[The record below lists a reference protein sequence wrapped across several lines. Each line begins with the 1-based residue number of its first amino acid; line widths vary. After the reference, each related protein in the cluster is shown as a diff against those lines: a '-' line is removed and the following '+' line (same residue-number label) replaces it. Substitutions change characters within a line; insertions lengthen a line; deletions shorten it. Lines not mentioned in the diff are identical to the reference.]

1 MPLPYLCNVNLR
13 DENLRS
19 YKKKI
24 TGLQGSK
31 NFNRNA
37 TQERTNYQ
45 LSTVNYQLS
54 TINCQLST
62 KITMAIKVNARETEL
77 KFGKEATYHSAM
89 IWKMNAES
97 LANKTDLRRSLFVDY
112 YKAMRRE
119 GWLLLLDE
127 DRPVAIGL
135 LGLGEYLVSL

>member
-1 MPLPYLCNVNLR
+1 
-13 DENLRS
+13 
-19 YKKKI
+19 
-24 TGLQGSK
+24 
-31 NFNRNA
+31 
-37 TQERTNYQ
+37 
-45 LSTVNYQLS
+45 
-54 TINCQLST
+54 
-62 KITMAIKVNARETEL
+62 MAIKVNARETEL
-77 KFGKEATYHSAM
+77 KIGREATYHSAM
-89 IWKMNAES
+89 IWKMKQIRRFLRHKKENAES

>member
-19 YKKKI
+19 YQKKI
-24 TGLQGSK
+24 TGPHGSK

-37 TQERTNYQ
+37 TQERA
-45 LSTVNYQLS
+45 NYQLS

-62 KITMAIKVNARETEL
+62 VNYQLKKTMAIKVNARETEL

-89 IWKMNAES
+89 IWKM
-97 LANKTDLRRSLFVDY
+97 KQIRRFLRH
-112 YKAMRRE
+112 KK
-119 GWLLLLDE
+119 GTQIPW
-127 DRPVAIGL
+127 ITQI
-135 LGLGEYLVSL
+135 

>member
-1 MPLPYLCNVNLR
+1 
-13 DENLRS
+13 
-19 YKKKI
+19 
-24 TGLQGSK
+24 
-31 NFNRNA
+31 
-37 TQERTNYQ
+37 
-45 LSTVNYQLS
+45 
-54 TINCQLST
+54 
-62 KITMAIKVNARETEL
+62 MAIKVNARETEL

-119 GWLLLLDE
+119 GGLLLLDE

>member
-24 TGLQGSK
+24 TGPHGSK

-37 TQERTNYQ
+37 TQERANYQ

-62 KITMAIKVNARETEL
+62 VNYQKTMAIKVNARETEL

-89 IWKMNAES
+89 IWKM
-97 LANKTDLRRSLFVDY
+97 KQIRRFLRH
-112 YKAMRRE
+112 KK
-119 GWLLLLDE
+119 GTQIPWITQILLID
-127 DRPVAIGL
+127 
-135 LGLGEYLVSL
+135 S